1 VPTCPTL
8 IVGAALGKKYFRLD
22 AGLRTGPRS
31 LVFVFT
37 CEIMEATHSGPRRVR
52 LHRVEEFVDTTTTSG
67 VSGTVLL
74 ITSLVSL
81 VIWLVII
88 WGTVHI
94 AGKKNRSKFG
104 WGVLAFFF
112 SLIAL
117 IIVAVMPVNNKT
129 TA

>member
-1 VPTCPTL
+1 VNT
-8 IVGAALGKKYFRLD
+8 
-22 AGLRTGPRS
+22 
-31 LVFVFT
+31 
-37 CEIMEATHSGPRRVR
+37 
-52 LHRVEEFVDTTTTSG
+52 DTTA

-81 VIWLVII
+81 VIWIVII

-104 WGVLAFFF
+104 WGAFAFFF
-112 SLIAL
+112 SLLAL
-117 IIVAVMPVNNKT
+117 IIVAVMPVNNKP